1 MILKLNIG
9 INNMKDTQQL
19 VKKSSVGRYDNIFPK
34 TYLDAIKDRETNTS
48 LIDILSH
55 FNMYYLP
62 YVGNQENTR
71 LQIISKFRRTGL
83 WVTYIEYDGTVTSEW
98 YASEDMS
105 DDAWKDSENWR
116 LANNSLVGDITISSD
131 GYWVINGVVTN
142 NKAQGDI
149 VRLRI
154 NTSTGYIQYSYDEK
168 VWIDLVPFSELTPDI
183 QVGTVNTLA
192 AGSKASITK
201 SGTNTKPVLNFNIP
215 MGNTGAKGEKGDAWS
230 IKGWVNDVD
239 MLPSTGTLGD
249 TYLVGTA
256 GPYEKWVWKDNISRW
271 VNIGQVTEIRAS
283 IFDGGRA
290 DTQYGG
296 AREINC
302 GGADAYLT

>member
-1 MILKLNIG
+1 
-9 INNMKDTQQL
+9 MKDIQQL
-19 VKKSSVGRYDNIFPK
+19 VKKSSVGRYDKVFPK
-34 TYLDAIKDRETNTS
+34 TYLDAIKDKETNTS
-48 LIDILSH
+48 LIDILSQ

-83 WVTYIEYDGTVTSEW
+83 WVTYIKYDGTVISEW

-105 DDAWKDSENWR
+105 DSAWRDSKNWR

-168 VWIDLVPFSELTPDI
+168 VWVNLVPFSALTPDI

-192 AGSKASITK
+192 AGSKAKVTK
-201 SGTNTKPVLNFNIP
+201 GGTNTKPVLNFDIP
-215 MGNTGAKGEKGDAWS
+215 MGNTGPKGD
-230 IKGWVNDVD
+230 KGDGWQVKGFVD
-239 MLPSTGTLGD
+239 SVGQLPSSGAVGD
-249 TYLVGTA
+249 LYLVGTA
-256 GPYEKWVWKDNISRW
+256 EPYDAYVYKNNTSKF
-271 VNIGQVTEIRAS
+271 VNIGNVLEVKAS

-290 DTQYGG
+290 DTLYGG
-296 AREINC
+296 ARTINC
-302 GGADAYLT
+302 GGADAYLTY

>member
-1 MILKLNIG
+1 
-9 INNMKDTQQL
+9 MKDTQQL

-34 TYLDAIKDRETNTS
+34 TYLDAIKDRETNKS

-55 FNMYYLP
+55 FNLYYLP
-62 YVGNQENTR
+62 YVGNEENTR

-83 WVTYIEYDGTVTSEW
+83 WITYIKYDKTVVSEW

-105 DDAWKDSENWR
+105 DSAWRDSKNWR

-131 GYWVINGVVTN
+131 GYWVINGVVTD

-168 VWIDLVPFSELTPDI
+168 VWVNLVPFSALTPDI
-183 QVGTVNTLA
+183 QIGTINTLA
-192 AGSKASITK
+192 AGSKAKVTK
-201 SGTNTKPVLNFNIP
+201 GGTNTKPVLNFDIP
-215 MGNTGAKGEKGDAWS
+215 MGVQGAKGDKGDGWQL
-230 IKGWVNDVD
+230 KGFVD
-239 MLPSTGTLGD
+239 SVEQLPSSGAVGD
-249 TYLVGTA
+249 LYLVGTNE
-256 GPYEKWVWKDNISRW
+256 PYDAYVYKNSISKF
-271 VNIGQVTEIRAS
+271 VNIGNALEVKAS

-290 DTQYGG
+290 DTLYGG

-302 GGADAYLT
+302 GGADAYLTY